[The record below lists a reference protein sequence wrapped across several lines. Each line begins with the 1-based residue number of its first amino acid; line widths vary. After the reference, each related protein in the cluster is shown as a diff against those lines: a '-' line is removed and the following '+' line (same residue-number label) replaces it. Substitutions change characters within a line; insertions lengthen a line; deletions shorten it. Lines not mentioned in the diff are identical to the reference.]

1 MFKIFLREL
10 RRLATTPLY
19 WFMLVGGPVFCTVLL
34 TSLMHEGLPSELPV
48 GVVDMDRT
56 PTSRNLTR
64 NIDAFQMCR
73 VEAHFATANEARHAM
88 QRGEI
93 YAFYLIPEGTT
104 RKLLAQ
110 QQPTVSFY
118 TNPQYL
124 VAASLT
130 YKDMRMMSELMGG
143 AATRSVLTARGVDSG
158 QQMGMLQPIV
168 IDCHPIANPSLN
180 YNVYLSNILLPG
192 ILSLFFLFMTVYGIG
207 IEIKEGT
214 DDALMAEAAAGGTVG
229 DWRTAARALFGK
241 LAAQGLGMHVMAWL
255 LMLYLY
261 GALHFPCHC
270 GLPVMLLVASLF
282 VVASQGL
289 GVLMICALPGLRMG
303 LSFASLWGVISF
315 SICGM
320 SFPVMSMHPLLQWAA
335 WLFPL
340 RHYYMLY
347 VNSALHGGCLA
358 SAFPHLASLLIMV
371 SLPLL
376 FLPRLRTIL
385 TTYRYVP

>member
-19 WFMLVGGPVFCTVLL
+19 WFMLVGGPVFCAVLL

-143 AATRSVLTARGVDSG
+143 AATRSVLSARGVGNS

-168 IDCHPIANPSLN
+168 IA
-180 YNVYLSNILLPG
+180 PG
-192 ILSLFFLFMTVYGIG
+192 
-207 IEIKEGT
+207 
-214 DDALMAEAAAGGTVG
+214 GGKM
-229 DWRTAARALFGK
+229 R
-241 LAAQGLGMHVMAWL
+241 
-255 LMLYLY
+255 
-261 GALHFPCHC
+261 
-270 GLPVMLLVASLF
+270 
-282 VVASQGL
+282 
-289 GVLMICALPGLRMG
+289 
-303 LSFASLWGVISF
+303 
-315 SICGM
+315 
-320 SFPVMSMHPLLQWAA
+320 
-335 WLFPL
+335 
-340 RHYYMLY
+340 
-347 VNSALHGGCLA
+347 
-358 SAFPHLASLLIMV
+358 
-371 SLPLL
+371 
-376 FLPRLRTIL
+376 
-385 TTYRYVP
+385 